1 MSGHWGLNPSCRCQ
15 DLAVRCH
22 QRGDVRISEKSLTSG
37 EKTGCRQEREAGSRI
52 WEPFQELRLGVMRG

>member
-1 MSGHWGLNPSCRCQ
+1 M
-15 DLAVRCH
+15 AVRCH